1 MEDNKV
7 PYIVFE
13 GEQARHERT
22 VKRLVLALLVSIAL
36 LFLSIEE
43 WILNEKYRGILKR
56 RLLDGITFEKI
67 AEEFEMSP
75 RQIKRIVYKS
85 QAGDSASC

>member
-1 MEDNKV
+1 MRD
-7 PYIVFE
+7 YS
-13 GEQARHERT
+13 RT
-22 VKRLVLALLVSIAL
+22 ELNDA
-36 LFLSIEE
+36 IEE

-85 QAGDSASC
+85 EEIIFRHL